1 MVHSTLPDSRRLRRR
16 PGVCVFA
23 GLIAFSAYAGAIG
36 LISGW
41 LRLDDTAATRLP
53 FSSPVLGGLALAV
66 IVAVP
71 ATWLAWLAWR
81 GDPRIEAAELLTGGL
96 LMGWIIVELA
106 FIREFSFFHPLYL
119 ANGVILV
126 WLGRH
131 GTDAL
136 RTMLTNTRG

>member
-1 MVHSTLPDSRRLRRR
+1 
-16 PGVCVFA
+16 
-23 GLIAFSAYAGAIG
+23 
-36 LISGW
+36 
-41 LRLDDTAATRLP
+41 
-53 FSSPVLGGLALAV
+53 V

-119 ANGVILV
+119 AIGVILV